1 MIAEKIIDKR
11 KRTENGE
18 IIVTLF
24 EFCNLNCVFC
34 NQDHASIVG
43 FDTILEKKQTIIDV
57 INLLKLTKNKD
68 NFSINIMGG
77 ELFED
82 KIPDKLFEDYKELIL
97 SLKSWGEIN
106 STPIDVT
113 LVTNF
118 VWTNKQRVLKLIEET
133 CVSLGTSY
141 DPAGRFNTETLAVYE
156 KNVKDFKDHIKLV
169 NVILTKQN
177 IDKFL
182 KNQVPFFDYI
192 YENFDVYF
200 DHYTPENNV
209 NVVLPK
215 DVDLKAMALYMYDR
229 WPNAYPYKNYAL
241 KKKKNMTCMDTYT
254 IMPDGRYGKCDILLT
269 SSKPEKVIPIKF
281 HKIETKTELEQKW
294 FDSYNCLECDQF
306 YRCSLGCFLSNHINS
321 SRTQETCW
329 LKEVYDHI
337 DLKENKNESN

>member
-11 KRTENGE
+11 KRTEAGE

-34 NQDHASIVG
+34 NQDHSSIVG
-43 FDTILEKKQTIIDV
+43 FDTILEKKQTTIDV
-57 INLLKLTKNKD
+57 INLLKTSKNKD

-106 STPIDVT
+106 ETPIDVT

-133 CVSLGTSY
+133 SVSLGTSY
-141 DPAGRFNTETLAVYE
+141 DPAGRFNPDTLAIYE

-192 YENFDVYF
+192 YENFEVYF

-215 DVDLKAMALYMYDR
+215 DVDLKAMALHMYER
-229 WPNAYPYKNYAL
+229 WPNAYPYKNYVL
-241 KKKKNMTCMDTYT
+241 KTKKNMTCMDTYT
-254 IMPDGRYGKCDILLT
+254 IMPDGRYGKCDILLAP
-269 SSKPEKVIPIKF
+269 SKPEKVIPIKF

-294 FDSYNCLECDQF
+294 FDNYNCLECDQF

-329 LKEVYDHI
+329 LKEVYDYI
-337 DLKENKNESN
+337 DSKENKNENN